1 MPDPS
6 DRKYVDHPAP
16 GIGLMVFLLLS
27 LGVLIAAI
35 PATLP
40 VTRGAQTPLAF
51 LAGPGFLLLILAIL
65 CFYFWPLYATY
76 YTVSSA
82 GLQVRYGPW
91 TRLYPWSDFTAAYWQ
106 KGLFVT
112 RIGWPSVTPCVRL
125 ANGVLLQRRTR
136 RFGLYL
142 TPNDSRAFLRR
153 IGEFAPALTA
163 ETIV

>member
-1 MPDPS
+1 MSDLS

-16 GIGLMVFLLLS
+16 GIGLSLLHLLLI
-27 LGVLIAAI
+27 GVLIAAI
-35 PATLP
+35 PATVFP
-40 VTRGAQTPLAF
+40 GARSPLAF
-51 LAGPGFLLLILAIL
+51 LTGPGFVLLMLAIL
-65 CFYFWPLYATY
+65 CFYYWPLYATY

-91 TRLYPWSDFTAAYWQ
+91 RRLYPWSDFTTAYWQ
-106 KGLFVT
+106 RDVFVT

-125 ANGVLLQRRTR
+125 TDGVLLRRGTR

-142 TPNDSRAFLRR
+142 TPNDSRLFIRR

-163 ETIV
+163 ETII